1 MTAYRYMLVM
11 ALSLLLSGCAVNSS
25 TSNVTPGVSLA
36 DYESF
41 HIVRPAET
49 RNDLDILLR
58 DGLVE
63 RGMSATIGTESD
75 VPDETQVLVRYSER
89 WVWDITT
96 YLLNL
101 NLQLVDAASRFPLAN
116 ADIYHTSL
124 SRKSPE
130 QMVDDALARLL
141 DTSASDRGDATDGKL
156 SVRRMTAGCE
166 EPVAEPFPFRVNVV
180 GQGIAW
186 ATDETF
192 QAALLE
198 SLVRCGLI
206 DDAGGNAEADH
217 TLLVSLQKAFDD
229 HVLFSGVTVTAI
241 WMLFETG
248 SRNILFQ
255 SEVVTNF
262 EDKVA
267 AFVAPTPVRNDNL
280 EIAVKRN
287 LESGIRLLGDLDL
300 SGLDSP

>member
-101 NLQLVDAASRFPLAN
+101 NLQLVDAASRFPLAT

-124 SRKSPE
+124 TRRSPE
-130 QMVDDALARLL
+130 QMVDDTLARL
-141 DTSASDRGDATDGKL
+141 R
-156 SVRRMTAGCE
+156 
-166 EPVAEPFPFRVNVV
+166 
-180 GQGIAW
+180 
-186 ATDETF
+186 
-192 QAALLE
+192 
-198 SLVRCGLI
+198 
-206 DDAGGNAEADH
+206 DDCC
-217 TLLVSLQKAFDD
+217 KA
-229 HVLFSGVTVTAI
+229 
-241 WMLFETG
+241 
-248 SRNILFQ
+248 
-255 SEVVTNF
+255 
-262 EDKVA
+262 
-267 AFVAPTPVRNDNL
+267 
-280 EIAVKRN
+280 
-287 LESGIRLLGDLDL
+287 
-300 SGLDSP
+300 